1 MIAAQDDVLRLLPE
15 AARRAV
21 EPAEHYLTELG
32 NAELFVAQYAARVKH
47 CKPRRKWL
55 VWNETHWQ
63 WDQRG
68 TVVEL
73 AKRTA
78 RGLYSEAAR
87 CADESRRKAI
97 VAHAMRSEKATAIAA
112 FLKLAESDPRVA
124 VLPHE
129 LDTDPWLLNCKN
141 GTLDL
146 RTGRLRAPSP
156 NDLITKVTPVA
167 YDSKASSELWNRVLG
182 QAVGGDTGLAEYM
195 QKIAGYALTGVSLER
210 AFFFLYGPPGTA
222 KSTFLDALHGALG
235 DYAVSASSDTWLVQT
250 NTGGNRGDLVRLS
263 GARLVTSSEVRP
275 GGRWD
280 TTLMK
285 ALTGGD
291 TIVAAA
297 KYEDSVEFRPS
308 CTLIL
313 CANDAPVLRDDDA
326 GMWARIR
333 RIPLTAQIP
342 AEQQDRELKFKLQ
355 RPEHASAILAWAVA
369 GCLAWQRDG
378 LGACA
383 AVEKSTAAYR
393 NEMDLFA
400 RFLEEC
406 CVLNPETWISRAEFN
421 KAYVAWCRDA
431 GLRRP
436 LSSREIQTRLEARG
450 CHAKTVNGNRRWAG
464 VRTLNAIEHLTIE
477 SATERLRDEEV

>member
-1 MIAAQDDVLRLLPE
+1 MIAVQDDVLRLLPE
-15 AARRAV
+15 EARSAV
-21 EPAEHYLTELG
+21 QPVDHYLTELG
-32 NAELFVAQYAARVKH
+32 NAELFVRHYGDRVKH

-55 VWNETHWQ
+55 VWNGNHWQ

-68 TVVEL
+68 TIVEL
-73 AKRTA
+73 AKRTV
-78 RGLYSEAAR
+78 RSLYSEASR

-97 VAHAMRSEKATAIAA
+97 VTHATRSEKATGIAA
-112 FLKLAESDPRVA
+112 FLKLAESDPGVA

-129 LDTDPWLLNCKN
+129 LDSDPWLLNCKN

-146 RTGRLRAPSP
+146 RTGRVRAPSR
-156 NDLITKVTPVA
+156 NDLITKTTPVA
-167 YDSKASSELWNRVLG
+167 YDVTAYSELWNRVLW
-182 QAVGGDTGLAEYM
+182 QAVGSDTGLGEYM
-195 QKIAGYALTGVSLER
+195 QKIAGYALTGVSHER
-210 AFFFLYGPPGTA
+210 AFFFLHGPPGTA

-235 DYAVSASSDTWLVQT
+235 DYAVSASSDTWLVHT
-250 NTGGNRGDLVRLS
+250 STGGNRGDVVRLA

-280 TTLMK
+280 TALMK
-285 ALTGGD
+285 AITGGD
-291 TIVAAA
+291 MIVAAA
-297 KYEDSVEFRPS
+297 KYEESVEFRPA

-313 CANDAPVLRDDDA
+313 SANDAPSLRDDDD

-333 RIPLTAQIP
+333 RIPLIAQIP

-355 RPEHASAILAWAVA
+355 RPEHAAAILAWAVA
-369 GCLAWQRDG
+369 GCLAWQLNG
-378 LGACA
+378 LGTCD

-393 NEMDLFA
+393 NEMDLFG
-400 RFLEEC
+400 RFLDEC
-406 CVLNPETWISRAEFN
+406 CVLDSETWISRAEFN
-421 KAYVAWCRDA
+421 KADNVGWCRDA

-464 VRTLNAIEHLTIE
+464 VRTMYAAEQ
-477 SATERLRDEEV
+477 LRSDVVSLSDAR

>member
-1 MIAAQDDVLRLLPE
+1 LA
-15 AARRAV
+15 
-21 EPAEHYLTELG
+21 
-32 NAELFVAQYAARVKH
+32 
-47 CKPRRKWL
+47 
-55 VWNETHWQ
+55 
-63 WDQRG
+63 WDLRG

-73 AKRTA
+73 AKRTV

-124 VLPHE
+124 VLPDE

-167 YDSKASSELWNRVLG
+167 NDSKASSELWN
-182 QAVGGDTGLAEYM
+182 
-195 QKIAGYALTGVSLER
+195 
-210 AFFFLYGPPGTA
+210 
-222 KSTFLDALHGALG
+222 
-235 DYAVSASSDTWLVQT
+235 
-250 NTGGNRGDLVRLS
+250 GNRGDLVRLS

-275 GGRWD
+275 RGRWD

-355 RPEHASAILAWAVA
+355 RPEHASA
-369 GCLAWQRDG
+369 
-378 LGACA
+378 
-383 AVEKSTAAYR
+383 
-393 NEMDLFA
+393 
-400 RFLEEC
+400 
-406 CVLNPETWISRAEFN
+406 SR
-421 KAYVAWCRDA
+421 
-431 GLRRP
+431 
-436 LSSREIQTRLEARG
+436 SRT
-450 CHAKTVNGNRRWAG
+450 
-464 VRTLNAIEHLTIE
+464 
-477 SATERLRDEEV
+477 